1 MANRQRDA
9 PSAML
14 SSPATS
20 FMSLPRTPE
29 LEAAL
34 HTASEAHDLPIYY
47 RDCVR
52 PLLGAPMSR
61 WPQCCGRGCEP
72 CAATLVAVAGTIYD
86 LLGLDDANAQRL
98 AEEHEARESGVIP
111 R

>member
-1 MANRQRDA
+1 M
-9 PSAML
+9 P
-14 SSPATS
+14 
-20 FMSLPRTPE
+20 LPRTPE

-34 HTASEAHDLPIYY
+34 ITASEQHGLQTYY

-72 CAATLVAVAGTIYD
+72 CAVTLVAVADTVYD
-86 LLGLDDANAQRL
+86 LLGLDDETAQRR
-98 AEEHEARESGVIP
+98 AREHEARQDTEHSGG
-111 R
+111 

>member
-1 MANRQRDA
+1 
-9 PSAML
+9 
-14 SSPATS
+14 
-20 FMSLPRTPE
+20 MSLPRTPE

-34 HTASEAHDLPIYY
+34 HAASERHDLPTYY

-72 CAATLVAVAGTIYD
+72 CSVTLVAVADAIYD
-86 LLGLDDANAQRL
+86 LLGLDDETAQQMARD
-98 AEEHEARESGVIP
+98 HEARENGAPDS